1 MLNNLISAISTLAKQ
16 IQANQQGI
24 KYVAKTAGA
33 ASKFYKQVAKP
44 SVLEEMGEYYQK
56 LEIEKIG
63 KTPSEI
69 KEIEKRQEWLL
80 KTGKDW
86 KRMPF

>member
-56 LEIEKIG
+56 LEIEK
-63 KTPSEI
+63 
-69 KEIEKRQEWLL
+69 RQEWLL